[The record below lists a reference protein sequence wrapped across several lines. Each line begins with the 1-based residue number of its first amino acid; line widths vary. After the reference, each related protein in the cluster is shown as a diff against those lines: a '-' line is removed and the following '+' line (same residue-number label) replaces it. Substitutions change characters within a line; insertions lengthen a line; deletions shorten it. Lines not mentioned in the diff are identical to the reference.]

1 MKKRK
6 ITLGGYFLLSIG
18 VSALIIHTAL
28 PYYCLTSIAFL
39 GWNIYWSYAYVQK
52 RMFILFPMM
61 SFLGALSTI
70 KKRVNF
76 EDVFLNVSAPVI
88 LLLFLKVLQYHAVLA
103 IGTMLF
109 AGIIFG
115 LAIRAESWISKGNT
129 DAFSIIVRVRLK
141 QPM

>member
-18 VSALIIHTAL
+18 VSVLIIHTAL
-28 PYYCLTSIAFL
+28 PYYCLTSIAFP
-39 GWNIYWSYAYVQK
+39 GWNIYWFYADVQK

-70 KKRVNF
+70 KKRVK
-76 EDVFLNVSAPVI
+76 
-88 LLLFLKVLQYHAVLA
+88 FLKVLQYHAVLA

-109 AGIIFG
+109 AGIILG
-115 LAIRAESWISKGNT
+115 LAIKAGSWISKGNT
-129 DAFSIIVRVRLK
+129 DTFSI
-141 QPM
+141 M